1 MYSHLLKKALPFT
14 LTLVVG
20 TALGGLFGSRGAGA
34 PAWAS
39 WDGARRE
46 FGFGRRYG
54 HDHCRMRRRYL
65 VAETKP
71 LLILFKPD
79 AVLPRVSGVVDKGFS
94 FARVLVTFGADGK
107 VQAVEPMDD
116 MSINAWRDWPSA
128 GKDKAATAAWEA
140 VERAARQIRFEPET
154 INGMPVSVTKEV
166 EIRFVND

>member
-20 TALGGLFGSRGAGA
+20 TALGGLFASRGGES
-34 PAWAS
+34 PRWAS
-39 WDGARRE
+39 WHGARRE
-46 FGFGRRYG
+46 FGFGERRG

-71 LLILFKPD
+71 LVILFKPD
-79 AVLPRVSGVVDKGFS
+79 AVLPRGASESAFS

-107 VQAVEPMDD
+107 VQAVEPFDD
-116 MSINAWRDWPSA
+116 ASINAWRDWPAA
-128 GKDKAATAAWEA
+128 GKDAAASAAWEA

-154 INGMPVSVTKEV
+154 INSMPVSVTKEV
-166 EIRFVND
+166 EIRFLTD